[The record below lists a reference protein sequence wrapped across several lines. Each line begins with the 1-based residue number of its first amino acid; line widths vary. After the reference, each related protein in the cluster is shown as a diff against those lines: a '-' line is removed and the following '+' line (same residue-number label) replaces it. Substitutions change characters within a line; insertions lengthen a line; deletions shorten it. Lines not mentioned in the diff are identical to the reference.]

1 MPIESVVGLDHVVV
15 IVRDLDAAAATWQRL
30 GFTVSPRGIHS
41 AHMGTANHTL
51 MLGDDYLELMG
62 IVAPTERNAPTRAL
76 LDKREGIE
84 RAAFTTT
91 DAAAGVAALR
101 ARGLKDAIGPTDFSR
116 PVQLADGARTEARFA
131 TFQWPLDERPGG
143 LRIFACQ
150 HFTREAV
157 WLPELQRHA
166 NGAHRIDHVEM
177 LSKDPEA
184 AAAHMSRLIEM
195 PVDTESD
202 GAKRVETGAGRGA
215 FVFLDRAMLEARHP
229 GVSLAGLPDEGA
241 VVLALRVEDAE
252 KAAIALGAM
261 GQLTEPGVVKVAP
274 QVTNGVMLVF
284 TEG

>member
-1 MPIESVVGLDHVVV
+1 MSIESVIGLDHVVV
-15 IVRDLDAAAATWQRL
+15 IVRDLDAAAAAWQKL
-30 GFTVSPRGIHS
+30 GFTISPRGVHS

-51 MLGDDYLELMG
+51 MLGEDYLELMG

-76 LDKREGIE
+76 LEKREGIE

-101 ARGLKDAIGPTDFSR
+101 ARGLQEAIGPTDFSR
-116 PVQLADGARTEARFA
+116 PVELADGTKTEAKFA

-150 HFTREAV
+150 HFTRAAV

-177 LSKDPEA
+177 LSTDPA
-184 AAAHMSRLIEM
+184 TAAAHMSRLIDM
-195 PVDTESD
+195 PVETEDD

-215 FVFLDRAMLEARHP
+215 FVFVNRAMLEARHP

-241 VVLALRVEDAE
+241 VVLALRVEDADQTA
-252 KAAIALGAM
+252 KALGVLGRA
-261 GQLTEPGVVKVAP
+261 TEPGVVKVAP
-274 QVTNGVMLVF
+274 QDANGVLIVF
-284 TEG
+284 AEG